1 VAADSSTELQQLIDR
16 VPSGDSAVRRELLAR
31 SFDRLRR
38 LTAKM
43 LGESFPRLQ
52 AGHDLDSVVNE
63 TWIRLVRALDQT
75 SPATVQEFFSLA
87 AHKIRQV
94 LLDMARQQ
102 TRLDRRNERELMT
115 DDSAGD
121 SALQQDTRNPLQLS
135 MWTEFHNRVPNLPD
149 DERQM
154 FEMHYYLEVPQV
166 EIARLMN
173 ITPRQASRL
182 WVRALERLTEGF
194 AEIGE
199 FV

>member
-1 VAADSSTELQQLIDR
+1 VAADSSAELQQLIDR
-16 VPSGDSAVRRELLAR
+16 FQSGDSAVRRELLAR

-75 SPATVQEFFSLA
+75 SPGTVQEFFCLA

-121 SALQQDTRNPLQLS
+121 SALQQDSRNPLHLS
-135 MWTEFHNRVPNLPD
+135 MWTEFHARVPNLPD

-154 FEMHYYLEVPQV
+154 FEMHYYLEIPQV

>member
-1 VAADSSTELQQLIDR
+1 VPADSSAELQQLIDR
-16 VPSGDSAVRRELLAR
+16 FPSGDSAVRRELLAR

-63 TWIRLVRALDQT
+63 TWIRLVRALEQT
-75 SPATVQEFFSLA
+75 SPGTVQEFFGLA

-94 LLDMARQQ
+94 LLDMARKQ
-102 TRLDRRNERELMT
+102 TRLDRQNERELMVA
-115 DDSAGD
+115 DSGGD
-121 SALQQDTRNPLQLS
+121 SALQQDTHNPLRLS
-135 MWTEFHNRVPNLPD
+135 MWTEFHARVPNLPD

-182 WVRALERLTEGF
+182 WVSALERLTEGF
-194 AEIGE
+194 AEVEE